1 MSEDS
6 MSKKGMLADVLTYV
20 LEKTRSQV
28 ELRLKDPDNAE
39 ILSIFD
45 SSNHQNLFS
54 KLESKNLNQHDYNV
68 FMEFYFSGETGISPP
83 GVPHESL
90 PTRQNGWDSSGLRIF
105 SALMREKMQP
115 SSTMSIRRS

>member
-54 KLESKNLNQHDYNV
+54 KLESK
-68 FMEFYFSGETGISPP
+68 I
-83 GVPHESL
+83 
-90 PTRQNGWDSSGLRIF
+90 
-105 SALMREKMQP
+105 
-115 SSTMSIRRS
+115 

>member
-1 MSEDS
+1 
-6 MSKKGMLADVLTYV
+6 MLADVLTYV

-28 ELRLKDPDNAE
+28 ELRLKDPDNAV
-39 ILSIFD
+39 LSIFD

-68 FMEFYFSGETGISPP
+68 FMEFYFSGETGYPLRASPMNP
-83 GVPHESL
+83 FQPVKRLGFVWIE
-90 PTRQNGWDSSGLRIF
+90 DFFGLDEGKN
-105 SALMREKMQP
+105 AT

>member
-6 MSKKGMLADVLTYV
+6 MSNKRNVGRCSHLCFGKDKITGGIAI
-20 LEKTRSQV
+20 E
-28 ELRLKDPDNAE
+28 DPDNAE

-68 FMEFYFSGETGISPP
+68 F
-83 GVPHESL
+83 
-90 PTRQNGWDSSGLRIF
+90 
-105 SALMREKMQP
+105 
-115 SSTMSIRRS
+115 